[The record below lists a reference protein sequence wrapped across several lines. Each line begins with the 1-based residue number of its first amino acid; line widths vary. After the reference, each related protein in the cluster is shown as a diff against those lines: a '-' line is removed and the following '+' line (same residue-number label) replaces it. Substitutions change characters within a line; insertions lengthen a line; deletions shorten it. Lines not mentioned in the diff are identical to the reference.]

1 MAGASKTTTNHQEIR
16 TWVEERGGR
25 ERGRRPARVKDA
37 ATRAASRSSFLATE

>member
-25 ERGRRPARVKDA
+25 ERGRRPARVDA